1 MTAAE
6 KSVSQIVFPLCCL
19 RVPREI
25 KPSVCVCVCVC
36 VWSRG
41 WGWWGEEGEEGREGK
56 KERGEERN
64 VF

>member
-1 MTAAE
+1 MTSVTAAE
-6 KSVSQIVFPLCCL
+6 KSFSQIAFPLCCL

-25 KPSVCVCVCVC
+25 KPTVCVC

-41 WGWWGEEGEEGREGK
+41 WGWWGAEREEGREGK
-56 KERGEERN
+56 KEGGEERN